1 MKKLLGLLVMFL
13 AVFTFLPGV
22 WAEDTWQSVTDPAQ
36 IFEEGYIQVIGIS
49 EEGQSRYKAT
59 RAATVVAQRDLL
71 EIMEGLRLSGQTTVK
86 DGMLQSDDIRTSISG
101 FLRGAVKCG
110 EKYHDDRQYAE
121 VCMKLNIRGKG
132 GLYDVILP
140 LIKEKKIQRVTP
152 ELPTKVYKPKLVP
165 KVLGTE
171 VVEETVQKKI
181 PEMGDKPATVTETV
195 TETAEV
201 VEKVPPPVVIFDGLI
216 VDVRDFKF
224 RPALVNTVVTDGDKV
239 VFDPS
244 KILSAILVERGCGG
258 FTTDPGKAKALLES
272 WGSTKPMII
281 KGVGVVKMTNAK
293 VSSDD
298 AAAIYLSDQ
307 KSNLLAQA
315 KVVFLL
321 K

>member
-1 MKKLLGLLVMFL
+1 MKKLLGSILALLAMF
-13 AVFTFLPGV
+13 AFIPGV
-22 WAEDTWQSVTDPAQ
+22 WAEWKSITDPVQ
-36 IFEEGYIQVIGIS
+36 IFEEGYIQVVGVS
-49 EEGQSRYKAT
+49 EEGQSRYKAM

-71 EIMEGLRLSGQTTVK
+71 EVMEGLRLSGQTTVR

-101 FLRGAVKCG
+101 FLRGAIKCG
-110 EKYHDDRQYAE
+110 EKYHNDRQYAE
-121 VCMKLNIRGKG
+121 VCMKLHIRGKG

-140 LIKEKKIQRVTP
+140 LIKEKKIQRVAP
-152 ELPTKVYKPKLVP
+152 ALPTDYYKPKLIP
-165 KVLGTE
+165 KVIGTE
-171 VVEETVQKKI
+171 VVEETVQKRV
-181 PEMGDKPATVTETV
+181 PEIGGKPATVTETV
-195 TETAEV
+195 AV
-201 VEKVPPPVVIFDGLI
+201 VKQVPAVVFDGLI

-224 RPALVNTVVTDGDKV
+224 RPALVNTVVTDGEKV

-258 FTTDPGKAKALLES
+258 FTTDPGKAKALLQS
-272 WGSTKPMII
+272 WGSTKPLIV

-293 VSSDD
+293 VSPDD

-321 K
+321 

>member
-1 MKKLLGLLVMFL
+1 MKKLLGSIWVLLAMF
-13 AVFTFLPGV
+13 VFIPAA
-22 WAEDTWQSVTDPAQ
+22 WAEWKSVTDPVQ
-36 IFEEGYIQVIGIS
+36 IFEEGYVQVVGVS
-49 EEGQSRYKAT
+49 EEGQSRYKAM

-71 EIMEGLRLSGQTTVK
+71 EIMEGLRLSGETTVR

-110 EKYHDDRQYAE
+110 EKYHSDRQYAE

-152 ELPTKVYKPKLVP
+152 GLPTDYYKPKLIP
-165 KVLGTE
+165 KVVGTE
-171 VVEETVQKKI
+171 VIEETVQKKI
-181 PEMGDKPATVTETV
+181 PGIGGKPAIVTETV
-195 TETAEV
+195 TETAAV
-201 VEKVPPPVVIFDGLI
+201 VKEVPPVAPAVIFDGLI

-224 RPALVNTVVTDGDKV
+224 RPALVNTVVTDGEKV

-258 FTTDPGKAKALLES
+258 FTTDPGKAKALLQS

-293 VSSDD
+293 VSPDD

>member
-1 MKKLLGLLVMFL
+1 MKKLLGTLLALLAMF
-13 AVFTFLPGV
+13 AFIPGV
-22 WAEDTWQSVTDPAQ
+22 WAEWKSITDPVQ
-36 IFEEGYIQVIGIS
+36 IFEEGYIQVVGVS
-49 EEGQSRYKAT
+49 EEGQSRYKAM

-86 DGMLQSDDIRTSISG
+86 DGMLQSDDIRTSITG
-101 FLRGAVKCG
+101 FLRGAIKCG
-110 EKYHDDRQYAE
+110 EKYHNDRRYAE
-121 VCMKLNIRGKG
+121 VCMKLHIRGKG

-140 LIKEKKIQRVTP
+140 LIKENKIQRVAP
-152 ELPTKVYKPKLVP
+152 ALPTDYYKPKLIP
-165 KVLGTE
+165 KVIGTE
-171 VVEETVQKKI
+171 IVEETVQKRV
-181 PEMGDKPATVTETV
+181 PEIGGKPATVTETV
-195 TETAEV
+195 AV
-201 VEKVPPPVVIFDGLI
+201 VKQVPAVVFDGLI

-224 RPALVNTVVTDGDKV
+224 RPALVNTVVTDGEKV

-272 WGSTKPMII
+272 WGSKKPMII

-293 VSSDD
+293 VSPDD

-307 KSNLLAQA
+307 KSNLLANA

>member
-1 MKKLLGLLVMFL
+1 MKKLLGSIWVLLAMF
-13 AVFTFLPGV
+13 VFIPAA
-22 WAEDTWQSVTDPAQ
+22 WAEWKSVTDPVQ
-36 IFEEGYIQVIGIS
+36 IFEEGYVQVVGVS
-49 EEGQSRYKAT
+49 EEGQSRYKAM

-71 EIMEGLRLSGQTTVK
+71 EIMEGLRLSGETTVR

-110 EKYHDDRQYAE
+110 EKYHSDRQYAE

-152 ELPTKVYKPKLVP
+152 GLPTDYYKPKLIP
-165 KVLGTE
+165 KVVGTE
-171 VVEETVQKKI
+171 VIEETVQKKI
-181 PEMGDKPATVTETV
+181 PGIGGKPAIVTETV
-195 TETAEV
+195 TETAAV
-201 VEKVPPPVVIFDGLI
+201 VKEVPPVAPAVIFDGLI

-224 RPALVNTVVTDGDKV
+224 RPALVNTVVTDGEKV

-293 VSSDD
+293 VSPDD

>member
-1 MKKLLGLLVMFL
+1 MKKLLGFTLALLAMF
-13 AVFTFLPGV
+13 AFIPGV
-22 WAEDTWQSVTDPAQ
+22 WAEWKSITDPVQ
-36 IFEEGYIQVIGIS
+36 IFEEGYIQVVGVS
-49 EEGQSRYKAT
+49 EEGQSRYKAM

-71 EIMEGLRLSGQTTVK
+71 EIMEGLRLSGQTTVR

-110 EKYHDDRQYAE
+110 EKYHGDRRYAE
-121 VCMKLNIRGKG
+121 VCMKLHIRGKG

-152 ELPTKVYKPKLVP
+152 ELPTDYYKPKLIP
-165 KVLGTE
+165 KVVGTE
-171 VVEETVQKKI
+171 VVEETIQKKV
-181 PEMGDKPATVTETV
+181 PGAGGKPTTVTETV
-195 TETAEV
+195 TETVAV
-201 VEKVPPPVVIFDGLI
+201 VQPPPAAAVVFDGLI

-224 RPALVNTVVTDGDKV
+224 RPALVNTVVTDGEKV

-244 KILSAILVERGCGG
+244 KILSSVLVERGCGG

-272 WGSTKPMII
+272 WGSKKPLII
-281 KGVGVVKMTNAK
+281 KGIGVVKMTNAK
-293 VSSDD
+293 VSPDD

>member
-1 MKKLLGLLVMFL
+1 MKKLLGSILALLAMF
-13 AVFTFLPGV
+13 AFIPGV
-22 WAEDTWQSVTDPAQ
+22 WAEWKSITDPVQ
-36 IFEEGYIQVIGIS
+36 IFEEGYIQVVGVS
-49 EEGQSRYKAT
+49 EEGQSRYKAM

-71 EIMEGLRLSGQTTVK
+71 EIMEGLRLSGQTTVR
-86 DGMLQSDDIRTSISG
+86 DGMLQSDDIRTSITG
-101 FLRGAVKCG
+101 FLRGAIKCG
-110 EKYHDDRQYAE
+110 EKYHNDRRYAE
-121 VCMKLNIRGKG
+121 VCMKLHIRGKG

-140 LIKEKKIQRVTP
+140 LIKENKIRRVAP
-152 ELPTKVYKPKLVP
+152 ALPTDYYKPKLIP
-165 KVLGTE
+165 KVIGTE
-171 VVEETVQKKI
+171 VVEETVQKRA
-181 PEMGDKPATVTETV
+181 PEIGGKPATVTETV
-195 TETAEV
+195 AV
-201 VEKVPPPVVIFDGLI
+201 VKQAPAVVFDGLI

-224 RPALVNTVVTDGDKV
+224 RPALVNTVVTDGEKV

-258 FTTDPGKAKALLES
+258 FTTDPGKAKALLQS
-272 WGSTKPMII
+272 WGSTKPLIV

-293 VSSDD
+293 VSPDD